1 MPTEGLNRKKRVRAG
16 HKASTS
22 RLVKKVD
29 ELLAGDSPSTSKLV
43 QVKLSLMEKL
53 DVLKQLDGEIL
64 ELIEEEA
71 LAEEIEHSDEFRD
84 GLHASVVRI
93 GECCSMMLAPP
104 PRAMPTSRGLA
115 GSSSSYG
122 VKLPKLSIR
131 PFNGELTSWTTF
143 WVSYKCCHS

>member
-1 MPTEGLNRKKRVRAG
+1 MPTEGLNRKNRVRAG
-16 HKASTS
+16 HKASAS

-53 DVLKQLDGEIL
+53 NVLKQLDGEIL

-71 LAEEIEHSDEFRD
+71 FAEEIEHSDEFWE

-93 GECCSMMLAPP
+93 DECCSMSPAPSCHAHQQ
-104 PRAMPTSRGLA
+104 R
-115 GSSSSYG
+115 
-122 VKLPKLSIR
+122 
-131 PFNGELTSWTTF
+131 FSWIILF
-143 WVSYKCCHS
+143 LWCKVA